1 MGHGRTERGGTL
13 GNDDRVKLAHGSG
26 GALMHELIENL
37 IVARLA
43 NPILESLDDS
53 AELPDLGGHRLEGG
67 RVAFTTDSYVV
78 QPLFFPGGDIGKL
91 AVAGTVNDL
100 SMKGATP
107 LYLTLGLIIEEGLK
121 LSVLEEI
128 IDSIAEAA
136 EAAGVSIAAGDTKV
150 VEHGAVG
157 GIIIN
162 TAGIGVIRDGVS
174 ISAVRAQEG
183 DVVILSGTI
192 GDHETAILI
201 AREELRLDEVIES
214 DCACLNG
221 LVETLLRAC
230 PDVHVLRDP
239 TRGGLGTTLNEI
251 ASKSG
256 LGITIR
262 EADIPVAEKV
272 RAVCSIL
279 GYDPI
284 YMANEGKLIAIVPQD
299 GADAVL
305 EAMRSHPLGLEARA
319 IGTVGGKPGVYMRT
333 EVGGLRPIVMLEGVQ
348 LPRIC

>member
-1 MGHGRTERGGTL
+1 MS
-13 GNDDRVKLAHGSG
+13 NDDRVKLAHGSG

-53 AELPDLGGHRLEGG
+53 AELPDLGGHKLDGG
-67 RVAFTTDSYVV
+67 RVAFTTDSFVV
-78 QPLFFPGGDIGKL
+78 QPLFFPGGDIGSL

-136 EAAGVSIAAGDTKV
+136 SAAGVSIAAGDTKV
-150 VEHGAVG
+150 VEHGSVG

-162 TAGIGVIRDGVS
+162 TAGIGVVPDGVS
-174 ISAVRAQEG
+174 ISAVRAEEG

-192 GDHETAILI
+192 GDHETAILV
-201 AREELRLDEVIES
+201 AREELKLDEVIES

-221 LVETLLRAC
+221 LVDTVLRAY
-230 PDVHVLRDP
+230 PDIHVFRDP

-262 EADIPVAEKV
+262 EADIPVARKV
-272 RAVCSIL
+272 RAVCDIL

-284 YMANEGKLIAIVPQD
+284 YMANEGKVIVVVPER
-299 GADAVL
+299 GADIVL
-305 EAMRSHPLGLEARA
+305 KAMRAHPLGLEAIA
-319 IGTVGGKPGVYMRT
+319 IGAVGGRAGVYLRT

>member
-1 MGHGRTERGGTL
+1 L

-53 AELPDLGGHRLEGG
+53 AELPDLGGHKLDGG

-78 QPLFFPGGDIGKL
+78 QPLFFPGGDIGTL

-128 IDSIAEAA
+128 IDSIAGAA
-136 EAAGVSIAAGDTKV
+136 KAAGVSIAAGDTKV
-150 VEHGAVG
+150 VEHGSVG

-162 TAGIGVIRDGVS
+162 TAGIGVVPDGIS
-174 ISAVRAQEG
+174 ISAVRAEEG

-192 GDHETAILI
+192 GDHETAILV
-201 AREELRLDEVIES
+201 AREELKLDEVIES

-221 LVETLLRAC
+221 LVDAILRAY
-230 PDVHVLRDP
+230 PDIHVFRDP

-262 EADIPVAEKV
+262 EADIPVARKV
-272 RAVCSIL
+272 RAVCDIL

-284 YMANEGKLIAIVPQD
+284 YMANEGKVIVVVPEA
-299 GADAVL
+299 GADIVL
-305 EAMRSHPLGLEARA
+305 KAMRAHPLGHDATA
-319 IGTVGGKPGVYMRT
+319 IGIVGGKPGVYLRT
-333 EVGGLRPIVMLEGVQ
+333 DVGGLRPIVMLEGVQ